1 MKLWSKESLM
11 VGGIYSV
18 LSTPFFMYK
27 TSITEQINI
36 FLFSIFII
44 CMFLLYWSRFYL
56 FISSLVRK
64 FSRISYYLMS
74 IGWIPYFLIVGIP
87 IIFICAGVFSWNDN
101 ILDKTIGIFNL
112 ICSWGLPVSLII
124 AYIRVMIKIKS
135 LKSKK

>member
-36 FLFSIFII
+36 FLFSIFVI
-44 CMFLLYWSRFYL
+44 CIFLLYWSRFYL

-64 FSRISYYLMS
+64 FSRISYYLIS
-74 IGWIPYFLIVGIP
+74 IGWIPYFLIIGSLG
-87 IIFICAGVFSWNDN
+87 IFICAGVFSWNDN
-101 ILDKTIGIFNL
+101 VLDRTISIFNL

-124 AYIRVMIKIKS
+124 AYIRSRKPI
-135 LKSKK
+135 L

>member
-1 MKLWSKESLM
+1 MKLRSKESLM

-56 FISSLVRK
+56 FISSLGRK

-101 ILDKTIGIFNL
+101 ILYKTIGIFNL

-124 AYIRVMIKIKS
+124 AYIRVMIKTKS